1 MKALFV
7 GSRSAV
13 LDAAWELG
21 LEISSILAVNGS
33 PLQERLARSGVAFTT
48 LRSRPQLIDAV
59 RNTDFDLLISN
70 GCPYILPV
78 SLLRKTGQQFV
89 NVHPSLLPNL
99 KGKHPVNGALLFG
112 QPLGASCHE
121 MDDGID
127 TGAVIARVHVD
138 VEEGADLGLLYRLAF
153 MAEGDV
159 FRKAHARHFLPG
171 HDELRH
177 LSGGGLYFSRSD
189 DAMRIDF
196 NDPVALTL
204 RRIAAFSVPGQMA
217 RFRFRDNVYLV
228 PRASRVVGNYMD
240 EKFSSAWH
248 GTVIFNYDDTLVVK
262 LRDGYLR
269 MSGIDRGRELREG
282 TVLTNG

>member
-21 LEISSILAVNGS
+21 LELSAILAVDGS
-33 PLQERLARSGVAFTT
+33 PLQERLARSGVEFTV
-48 LRSRPQLIDAV
+48 LHSKRQLINAV
-59 RNTDFDLLISN
+59 RQADFELLISN
-70 GCPYILPV
+70 GCPYIIPV
-78 SLLRKTGQQFV
+78 SLLKKDGQQFV

-99 KGKHPVNGALLFG
+99 KGKHPVNGAILYS

-153 MAEGDV
+153 LAEGDA
-159 FRKAHARHFLPG
+159 FRKAHARDFLPG
-171 HDELRH
+171 QDELRH
-177 LSGGGLYFSRSD
+177 LSSGRLYFNRSD
-189 DAMRIDF
+189 NAMQIDF
-196 NDPVALTL
+196 KDPIDLTL

-217 RFRFRDNVYLV
+217 RFRFRDTLYLV
-228 PRASRVVGNYMD
+228 PRASRVVGKYMD
-240 EKFSSAWH
+240 EKFSSVSD

-269 MSGIDRGRELREG
+269 MSGIDGGRELREG
-282 TVLTNG
+282 MALTN

>member
-7 GSRSAV
+7 GSRPAV

-21 LEISSILAVNGS
+21 LELSAILAVEGS
-33 PLQERLARSGVAFTT
+33 LLQERLARSGVEFTA
-48 LRSRPQLIDAV
+48 LHSKRQLIDAV
-59 RNTDFDLLISN
+59 RQADFELLISN
-70 GCPYILPV
+70 GCPYIIPV
-78 SLLRKTGQQFV
+78 SLLKKDGQQFV

-99 KGKHPVNGALLFG
+99 KGKHPVNGAILFS

-153 MAEGDV
+153 MAEGDA
-159 FRKAHARHFLPG
+159 FRKAYTRSFLPG
-171 HDELRH
+171 QDELRH
-177 LSGGGLYFSRSD
+177 LSSGRLYFNRSD
-189 DAMRIDF
+189 SAMRIDF
-196 NDPVALTL
+196 NDPIDLTL

-217 RFRFRDNVYLV
+217 RFRFRDNLYLV
-228 PRASRVVGNYMD
+228 PRASRVVGKYMD
-240 EKFSSAWH
+240 EKFSSVSD

-269 MSGIDRGRELREG
+269 MSGIDDGRELREG
-282 TVLTNG
+282 TVLTN